1 MELYITER
9 EVREVGAPPRRFRYY
24 LTVDSIEAGNFC
36 CENYGVRITEAGV
49 RSACVPALTTSAVR
63 IDQLMTTLIDHAV
76 GPIGLDDVI
85 QDWL

>member
-1 MELYITER
+1 MDIYIAT
-9 EVREVGAPPRRFRYY
+9 RRVQDDTGKLRQFQYY
-24 LTVDSIEAGNFC
+24 LIVDTIEAGTFC
-36 CENYGVRITEAGV
+36 CEDYGVRITEEGSH
-49 RSACVPALTTSAVR
+49 SARVPSLTTSAVR